1 MIQDARVLQP
11 QFIPNEIEHRNQE
24 VNALSNTLK
33 PIMDGQPGETSLL
46 LGPSGAGKTCLA
58 NYTVERLRENIL
70 DINMQY
76 VNCWQE
82 YTRFQVL
89 YRILEGIGNTV
100 DIHRRST
107 PKDELLDRLQ
117 GYDGPQFVAILDEVD
132 QLEDK
137 SILYD
142 LYRMPNITM
151 ILISNREEDVFSQLD
166 DRLTSRLQTC
176 VRIPFEKYHL
186 EELVAILSARV
197 QCGLSEGT
205 IGNEQLSLI
214 ADAAAGDARVAI
226 GILRN
231 AARRAGQSGI
241 DHITTDIVHEAV
253 PDGRHEVRQKT
264 IDQLNPHQRVLYEI
278 LDEQGKLDPGEL
290 YEAYQER
297 VDEPKTNRTV
307 RNHLKKMEHYR
318 LVIAEGKNRARTYR
332 PR

>member
-231 AARRAGQSGI
+231 AARRADQAGT

>member
-231 AARRAGQSGI
+231 AARRADQSGT

-278 LDEQGKLDPGEL
+278 LDERGNLTRPL
-290 YEAYQER
+290 STR
-297 VDEPKTNRTV
+297 RTKSV
-307 RNHLKKMEHYR
+307 STSRKR
-318 LVIAEGKNRARTYR
+318 IGRFGII
-332 PR
+332 